1 MTAVPVREKESE
13 KDTLPEWLKTGLPD
27 RLDRDLL
34 TRAYRFSEKAHEGQ
48 KRLSGERFV
57 SHCVEV
63 AKILVDLQLDSTTV
77 ASGLIHDVVEDTNVT
92 VDDIEAEFGKEIA
105 EIVDGLTKI
114 GHLPLNSSQ
123 ERQVENYRKLLLSIA
138 KDARVILIKLAD
150 RLHNMRT
157 LEFLPADRQKRIATE
172 TRDLYAPLAHRFG
185 MARVRW
191 ELEDLAFKHLEP
203 AEYKTLAKK
212 VATRRTERE
221 KAIAQLKEPLE
232 NHLRKAG
239 VVDVEVTGRP
249 KHLWSIYKK
258 MKKWDKP
265 YEEIY
270 DLLAVRVLVN
280 TVPDCYHALGVIH
293 DQFTPLQERIKDYI
307 AQPKSNGYQ
316 SLHTTVFGPGS
327 QLFEIQIRT
336 REMHRTAEY
345 GIAAH
350 WRFKEDSGKS
360 ADELDRAL
368 QWFRQVLELQLD
380 AKTPDEFL
388 EFLKLD
394 LYQDEIFVFTPTG
407 DVIQLPKGAT
417 PIDFAFAVHTE
428 VGLHCQGARINGRI
442 ASLARELKNSETV
455 EIITSPSAKP
465 SRDWLAHVRT
475 GRARHKIRQRLRIEE
490 HTTSIKL
497 GREILDR
504 EIKRRRLAKPED
516 VQLLKVARTLHLNDV
531 NHLIASIGQGDV
543 NVSQVLKELY
553 PETDGAPE
561 APKPGPLDWLVDKV
575 RGTTKGV
582 RIQGVDGMMV
592 RYAQCCQPVPG
603 DPVVGYVTRGRGVSI
618 HRSDCPNLLMLIQ
631 EPERRLEIDWKELEG
646 EKFMVR
652 LALEATDRRGL
663 YADLA
668 TAVSATG
675 TDIRSFELHSSDG
688 HVVGELAVEVGN
700 LAHLQK
706 ILKAA
711 RRVKGVTEV
720 SRRERLSSDIKNG
733 QSGI

>member
-1 MTAVPVREKESE
+1 MTAIESLGVIPGWTDSG
-13 KDTLPEWLKTGLPD
+13 KPLPE
-27 RLDRDLL
+27 RLDQELL
-34 TRAYRFSEKAHEGQ
+34 LRAYRFSETAHQGQ
-48 KRLSGERFV
+48 KRLSGENFV

-63 AKILVDLQLDSTTV
+63 AKILADLQLDTVTV
-77 ASGLIHDVVEDTNVT
+77 ASGLIHDVVEDTSVS
-92 VDDIEAEFGKEIA
+92 VEEIEREFGKEIA

-114 GHLPLNSSQ
+114 GHLPINSSQ
-123 ERQVENYRKLLLSIA
+123 DRQVENYRKLLLSIA

-157 LEFLPADRQKRIATE
+157 LEFLPADKRRRIAQE

-191 ELEDLAFKHLEP
+191 ELEDLAFKHIES
-203 AEYKTLAKK
+203 AEYKALAKL
-212 VATRRTERE
+212 VAHRRAERE
-221 KAIAQLKEPLE
+221 GTIAQLREPLAKLLAE
-232 NHLRKAG
+232 AG
-239 VVDVEVTGRP
+239 ILNVEITGRP

-258 MKKWDKP
+258 MTKWDKP

-270 DLLAVRVLVN
+270 DLLAIRVLVDS
-280 TVPDCYHALGVIH
+280 VPDCYHALGVIH
-293 DQFTPLQERIKDYI
+293 ERFSPLQERIKDYVG
-307 AQPKSNGYQ
+307 QPKSNGYQ
-316 SLHTTVFGPGS
+316 SLHTTIFGS
-327 QLFEIQIRT
+327 NRQLFEIQIRT

-350 WRFKEDSGKS
+350 WRFKEDAKS

-368 QWFRQVLELQLD
+368 HWFRQVLELQLD

-428 VGLHCQGARINGRI
+428 VGLHACGARINGRQ
-442 ASLARELKNSETV
+442 ATLARELKNSDAV
-455 EIITSPSAKP
+455 EIVTSPSARP

-490 HTTSIKL
+490 QNTSEKL
-497 GREILDR
+497 GREILNR
-504 EIKRRRLAKPED
+504 EVKRRRLQKPDDGQLEAAAKA
-516 VQLLKVARTLHLNDV
+516 LRLNDAD
-531 NHLIASIGQGDV
+531 HLIKSIGQGDLGIV
-543 NVSQVLKELY
+543 QVLKHLY
-553 PETDGAPE
+553 PESQMTDVPTKA
-561 APKPGPLDWLVDKV
+561 GPLDWLVDKM
-575 RGTTKGV
+575 RGSPKGV
-582 RIQGVDGMMV
+582 RIQGVDGLMV

-618 HRSDCPNLLMLIQ
+618 HRADCPNLLMLVL

-646 EKFMVR
+646 ERFMVR
-652 LALEATDRRGL
+652 LVLDATDRRGL

-668 TAVSATG
+668 KAVSATD
-675 TDIRSFELHSSDG
+675 TDIRSFELQSSDG
-688 HVVGELAVEVGN
+688 HVTGALAVEVEN
-700 LAHLQK
+700 LAHLQR

-720 SRRERLSSDIKNG
+720 TRKERLASDN
-733 QSGI
+733 

>member
-1 MTAVPVREKESE
+1 VTAIESVGIIPGWN
-13 KDTLPEWLKTGLPD
+13 DDGQPFPE
-27 RLDRDLL
+27 RLDQELL
-34 TRAYRFSEKAHEGQ
+34 LRAYRFSEAAHLGQ
-48 KRLSGERFV
+48 KRLSGQNFV

-63 AKILVDLQLDSTTV
+63 AKILADLQLDTVTV
-77 ASGLIHDVVEDTNVT
+77 ASGLIHDVVEDTAVS
-92 VDDIEAEFGKEIA
+92 VEEIEREFGKEIA

-123 ERQVENYRKLLLSIA
+123 DRQVENYRKLLLSIA

-157 LEFLPADRQKRIATE
+157 LDFLPADKRRRIAQE

-191 ELEDLAFKHLEP
+191 ELEDLAFKHIES
-203 AEYKTLAKK
+203 AEYKALAKL
-212 VATRRTERE
+212 VAQRRAERE
-221 KAIAQLKEPLE
+221 GTIAALRDPLE
-232 NHLRKAG
+232 ILLRDAG
-239 VVDVEVTGRP
+239 IMNVEITGRP

-258 MKKWDKP
+258 MTKWDKP

-270 DLLAVRVLVN
+270 DLLAIRVLVDS
-280 TVPDCYHALGVIH
+280 VPDCYHALGVIH
-293 DQFTPLQERIKDYI
+293 ERFTPLQERIKDYVG
-307 AQPKSNGYQ
+307 QPKSNGYQ
-316 SLHTTVFGPGS
+316 SLHTTIFGPNR

-350 WRFKEDSGKS
+350 WRFKEDAKS

-368 QWFRQVLELQLD
+368 HWFRQVLELQLD

-428 VGLHCQGARINGRI
+428 VGLHACGARINGRQ
-442 ASLARELKNSETV
+442 ATLARELKNSDTV
-455 EIITSPSAKP
+455 EIVTSPSARP
-465 SRDWLAHVRT
+465 SRDWLQHVRT

-490 HTTSIKL
+490 QNTSEKL
-497 GREILDR
+497 GREILNR
-504 EIKRRRLAKPED
+504 EVKRRRLPKPDEE
-516 VQLLKVARTLHLNDV
+516 QLEAAARALKLNDAD
-531 NHLIASIGQGDV
+531 HLIKSIGQGDLGIV
-543 NVSQVLKELY
+543 QVLKHLY
-553 PETDGAPE
+553 PESEVPATPAK
-561 APKPGPLDWLVDKV
+561 AGPLDWLVDKM
-575 RGTTKGV
+575 RGSPKGV
-582 RIQGVDGMMV
+582 RIQGVDGLMV

-618 HRSDCPNLLMLIQ
+618 HRADCPNLLMLVL

-646 EKFMVR
+646 ERFMVR
-652 LALEATDRRGL
+652 LVLDATDRRGL

-668 TAVSATG
+668 KAVSATD
-675 TDIRSFELHSSDG
+675 TDIRSFELQSSDG
-688 HVVGELAVEVGN
+688 HVTGALAVEVEN
-700 LAHLQK
+700 LAHLQR

-720 SRRERLSSDIKNG
+720 TRKERLASDN
-733 QSGI
+733 

>member
-1 MTAVPVREKESE
+1 
-13 KDTLPEWLKTGLPD
+13 
-27 RLDRDLL
+27 
-34 TRAYRFSEKAHEGQ
+34 
-48 KRLSGERFV
+48 
-57 SHCVEV
+57 VEV
-63 AKILVDLQLDSTTV
+63 AKILADLQLDTVTV
-77 ASGLIHDVVEDTNVT
+77 ASGLIHDVVEDTSIT
-92 VDDIEAEFGKEIA
+92 VEQIEREFGKEIA

-114 GHLPLNSSQ
+114 GHLPINSSQ
-123 ERQVENYRKLLLSIA
+123 DRQVENYRKLLLSIA

-157 LEFLPADRQKRIATE
+157 LEFLPADKRKRIALE

-191 ELEDLAFKHLEP
+191 ELEDLAFKHIESS
-203 AEYKTLAKK
+203 EYKALAKL
-212 VATRRTERE
+212 VAQRRAERE
-221 KAIAQLKEPLE
+221 TTIAQLRDPLE
-232 NHLRKAG
+232 KLLRDAG
-239 VVDVEVTGRP
+239 IMNVEITGRP

-258 MKKWDKP
+258 MTKWDKP

-270 DLLAVRVLVN
+270 DLLAIRVLVDSI
-280 TVPDCYHALGVIH
+280 PDCYHALGVIH
-293 DQFTPLQERIKDYI
+293 ERFTPLQERIKDYVG
-307 AQPKSNGYQ
+307 QPKSNGYQ
-316 SLHTTVFGPGS
+316 SLHTTIFGPNR

-350 WRFKEDSGKS
+350 WRFKEDAKS

-368 QWFRQVLELQLD
+368 HWFRQVLELQLD

-428 VGLHCQGARINGRI
+428 VGLHTCGARINGRQ
-442 ASLARELKNSETV
+442 AALARELKNSDTV
-455 EIITSPSAKP
+455 EIVTSPSARP
-465 SRDWLAHVRT
+465 SRDWLSHVRT

-490 HTTSIKL
+490 QTTSEKI
-497 GREILDR
+497 GREILNR
-504 EIKRRRLAKPED
+504 EVRRRRLPKPDDELLESVAKS
-516 VQLLKVARTLHLNDV
+516 LNLNDAS
-531 NHLIASIGQGDV
+531 HLIKSIGQGDLGIV
-543 NVSQVLKELY
+543 QVIKLMY
-553 PETDGAPE
+553 PETQTPE
-561 APKPGPLDWLVDKV
+561 VPAKAGPLDWLVDKM
-575 RGTTKGV
+575 RGSPKGV
-582 RIQGVDGMMV
+582 RIQGVDGLMV

-618 HRSDCPNLLMLIQ
+618 HRADCPNLLMLVL

-646 EKFMVR
+646 ERFIVR
-652 LALEATDRRGL
+652 LVLDATDRRGL

-668 TAVSATG
+668 KAVSATD
-675 TDIRSFELHSSDG
+675 TDIRSFELQSSDG
-688 HVVGELAVEVGN
+688 HVTGALAVEVEN
-700 LAHLQK
+700 LAHLQR

-720 SRRERLSSDIKNG
+720 TRKERLASDN
-733 QSGI
+733 

>member
-1 MTAVPVREKESE
+1 MTAGAVRENE
-13 KDTLPEWLKTGLPD
+13 TLPTWMQDGLPE
-27 RLDRDLL
+27 RLDRELL

-48 KRLSGERFV
+48 KRLSGDKYV

-63 AKILVDLQLDSTTV
+63 AKILVDLQLDSITV
-77 ASGLIHDVVEDTNVT
+77 ASGLIHDVVEDTSIT
-92 VDDIEAEFGKEIA
+92 IDDIEAEFGKEVA

-157 LEFLPADRQKRIATE
+157 LEFLPAERQKRIATE

-185 MARVRW
+185 MARVWW

-203 AEYKTLAKK
+203 SEYKALAKK
-212 VATRRTERE
+212 VATRRVERE
-221 KAIAQLKEPLE
+221 KSIAQLKEPLE
-232 NHLRKAG
+232 SHLRKAAIA
-239 VVDVEVTGRP
+239 DVEVTGRP

-270 DLLAVRVLVN
+270 DLLAIRVLVN
-280 TVPDCYHALGVIH
+280 SVPDCYHALGVIH

-316 SLHTTVFGPGS
+316 SLHTTVFGPGR

-490 HTTSIKL
+490 HATSVKL

-504 EIKRRRLAKPED
+504 EIKRRRLTKPED
-516 VQLLKVARTLHLNDV
+516 PELLKVARTLKLMDV
-531 NHLIASIGQGDV
+531 NHLVASIGQGDV

-553 PETDGAPE
+553 PETDGVAE

-668 TAVSATG
+668 TAVSSTG

-688 HVVGELAVEVGN
+688 HVIGELAVEVGN

-706 ILKAA
+706 IIKAA

-720 SRRERLSSDIKNG
+720 ARRERLSSDIKNDQG
-733 QSGI
+733 SI